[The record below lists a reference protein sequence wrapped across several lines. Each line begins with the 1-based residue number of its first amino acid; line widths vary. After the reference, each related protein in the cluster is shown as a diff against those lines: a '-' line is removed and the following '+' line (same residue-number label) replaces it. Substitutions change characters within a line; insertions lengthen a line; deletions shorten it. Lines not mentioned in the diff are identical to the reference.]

1 VVKRLFLPGGIGFI
15 KQFFYCFF
23 VKKAFFRDLIRYKFM
38 ADGKSLSARIKAE
51 LKRQNKKP
59 GELYRFADITSQA
72 PINWR
77 NKNSIPA
84 ADTALKIA
92 EFLDVSVKWLITGEE
107 EPGLSRVEQDLLA
120 SFRQLDERDQ
130 SDVLGN
136 IKMKLENAK
145 EDKSIDKSADKQS
158 KGGKDH
164 PVRGKGA

>member
-1 VVKRLFLPGGIGFI
+1 
-15 KQFFYCFF
+15 
-23 VKKAFFRDLIRYKFM
+23 M
-38 ADGKSLSARIKAE
+38 ADGKALSTRIKAE
-51 LKRQNKKP
+51 LKKQNKKP

-92 EFLDVSVKWLITGEE
+92 EFLGVSVRWLITGEE
-107 EPGLSRVEQDLLA
+107 EPGISRIEQNLLV

-145 EDKSIDKSADKQS
+145 EDKSGSKPADKQA
-158 KGGKDH
+158 KGGGS
-164 PVRGKGA
+164 RRTQGKGA